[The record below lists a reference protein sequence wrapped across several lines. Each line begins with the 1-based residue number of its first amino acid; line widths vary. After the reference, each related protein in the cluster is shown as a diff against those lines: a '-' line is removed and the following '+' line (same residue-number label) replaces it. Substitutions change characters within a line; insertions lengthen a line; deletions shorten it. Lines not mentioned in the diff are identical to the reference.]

1 MTGTRVDVCSDTAHA
16 GVGATHGTVTVVVPC
31 HDYGRYLEL
40 CVTSVLRQQG
50 VDLDVVIIDDG
61 STDDTPTVCARL
73 AAGDRRVR
81 WVRHRE
87 VHGHVATFNEGLASA
102 TGDHVVLLSA
112 DDALAPGA
120 LARAV
125 RFLDDEP
132 NVGMVYGHPVFFA
145 GGPLPPAR
153 SGPGARRVRSGVDWI
168 SRRCRAATNCISS
181 PEVVMRR
188 RTLEAVGLFDPDLPI
203 TGDLELWLRIAAHA
217 DIGYLAGTDQAYY
230 RRHPESM
237 YRAGHR
243 VVADLEA
250 RRAAFTTFFAGAG
263 RHLPDAERYET
274 EARIALADEALWKA
288 SRAYDRGRVDATP
301 VGPLMYFAATTWPRT
316 RDLHHARRL
325 ERRLHRGER
334 LSQALEPFDVAAIGH
349 HLAEHVQNRR
359 WARTGDL

>member
-1 MTGTRVDVCSDTAHA
+1 MTSTHA
-16 GVGATHGTVTVVVPC
+16 DAARAGDGVARGTVSVVVPC

-40 CVTSVLRQQG
+40 CVTSVLGQHG
-50 VDLDVVIIDDG
+50 VDLDVSIIDDG
-61 STDDTPTVCARL
+61 STDDTPEICARL
-73 AAGDRRVR
+73 AARDRRVR
-81 WVRHRE
+81 WVRHR
-87 VHGHVATFNEGLASA
+87 VVQGHVATFNEGLADA
-102 TGDHVVLLSA
+102 TGDYVVLLSA

-120 LARAV
+120 LARAA

-132 NVGMVYGHPVFFA
+132 TVGMVYGHPVYFTSA
-145 GGPLPPAR
+145 PLPPAR
-153 SGPGARRVRSGVDWI
+153 RGEGIRRVRSGIDWI
-168 SRRCRAATNCISS
+168 TRRCRAGTNCISS

-188 RTLEAVGLFDPDLPI
+188 RTLEAVGGFDPDLPV

-230 RRHPESM
+230 RRHPSSM
-237 YRAGHR
+237 YRADHR

-250 RRAAFTTFFAGAG
+250 RRAAFTTFFAGDG
-263 RHLPDAERYET
+263 RDLPDAEHLET

-288 SRAYDRGRVDATP
+288 SRAYDRGRVGSTP

-316 RDLHHARRL
+316 RDLRHARRL

-334 LSQALEPFDVAAIGH
+334 LSQALQPFDVAAIGH
-349 HLAEHVQNRR
+349 HLAEQVQNRR